1 MSVFN
6 VNVKSHRHFQENKIK
21 ENKTLW
27 VITDFSLSLFT
38 KPQMDLR
45 IIMGK
50 SVT

>member
-6 VNVKSHRHFQENKIK
+6 VNVKTHRHFQENK
-21 ENKTLW
+21 E
-27 VITDFSLSLFT
+27 VYSLSIFT